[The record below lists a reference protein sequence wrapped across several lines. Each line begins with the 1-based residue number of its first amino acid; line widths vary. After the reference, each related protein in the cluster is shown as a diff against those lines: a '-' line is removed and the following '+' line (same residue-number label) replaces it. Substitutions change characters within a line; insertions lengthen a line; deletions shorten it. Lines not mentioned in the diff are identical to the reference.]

1 MGYVGVS
8 DTPHMNFS
16 KPGQVAPNTVF
27 KVILTFSIVP
37 QPLPRL
43 PPRHFQPSY
52 PHMPGKARS
61 PSNTISASQ
70 TSSAETN
77 LALHIT
83 SPPCCRWQTQTT
95 ISLMG
100 QGDPGSLGHQSVQ
113 TGRGAELL
121 AEQALLSPS
130 RSWNY
135 ILFLFFFFF
144 AFKHA
149 DWNIR
154 PRSFP
159 SRTIYASSLPPA
171 TLHGFVT
178 EIGSDF
184 WDGHY
189 IMVFF

>member
-1 MGYVGVS
+1 MGYLGVS
-8 DTPHMNFS
+8 DTPHVNFS
-16 KPGQVAPNTVF
+16 KPGQVAPNTFF

-37 QPLPRL
+37 HPLSWL
-43 PPRHFQPSY
+43 PPRHFQPSH

-100 QGDPGSLGHQSVQ
+100 QGDPGSLGHICPNWK
-113 TGRGAELL
+113 GAELL
-121 AEQALLSPS
+121 AEQTLLSPS
-130 RSWNY
+130 RSRNS
-135 ILFLFFFFF
+135 ILFPFFFF

>member
-1 MGYVGVS
+1 MNLRLLSTCVGSTTKSWTLVARQATIPGGQDASLIKVRLMGYVGVS

-113 TGRGAELL
+113 TGRG
-121 AEQALLSPS
+121 QSFLLSR
-130 RSWNY
+130 RS
-135 ILFLFFFFF
+135 
-144 AFKHA
+144 
-149 DWNIR
+149 
-154 PRSFP
+154 
-159 SRTIYASSLPPA
+159 
-171 TLHGFVT
+171 
-178 EIGSDF
+178 
-184 WDGHY
+184 
-189 IMVFF
+189 